1 MLSHAHSTNVIS
13 GISGS
18 IHQCNGVH
26 TVVQRSS
33 VWLLLLAR
41 INEIPSIYPSPKKD
55 IIDRTTRGCTASG
68 KPKMKWM
75 INVTSRTR
83 LSIEGAIRA
92 AGAEKNGRTLSVM
105 QPILKSRMIEDRTEK
120 FPIDKLVR
128 QSKLSS

>member
-13 GISGS
+13 GTSGS

-75 INVTSRTR
+75 TSVTSWTR

-92 AGAEKNGRTLSVM
+92 AGDREEWKKIVRDVANPE
-105 QPILKSRMIEDRTEK
+105 IEDGRGQ
-120 FPIDKLVR
+120 D
-128 QSKLSS
+128 